1 MANTRD
7 WKTKFSIKYHLITF
21 SLNHTLFSAFSARPD
36 RAFPTVFST
45 QYPRNGNGWAWG
57 RGCIVRVTTKTSNQK
72 VNIWHQLTLNTVLA
86 CGDNLYSAV
95 SQSINK
101 NYLSL
106 TDVPWCV
113 GTNKSFFIQKT
124 VVPFRKYYL

>member
-7 WKTKFSIKYHLITF
+7 WKTKFSIKYYLITF

-57 RGCIVRVTTKTSNQK
+57 RGCAFASFIQSALHVTVTVFIKSKSMVPIVCDLCLFQAFL
-72 VNIWHQLTLNTVLA
+72 LTM
-86 CGDNLYSAV
+86 DKSAV
-95 SQSINK
+95 IKEVLVVYHNWLK
-101 NYLSL
+101 VG
-106 TDVPWCV
+106 VPCFV
-113 GTNKSFFIQKT
+113 
-124 VVPFRKYYL
+124 

>member
-7 WKTKFSIKYHLITF
+7 WKTKFSIKYYLITF

-57 RGCIVRVTTKTSNQK
+57 RGCNCTHIIFGCRMLIVIFMYFLLDIYLHSCILYIICHCISLSIYIYIYCKFRESNELF
-72 VNIWHQLTLNTVLA
+72 I
-86 CGDNLYSAV
+86 
-95 SQSINK
+95 I
-101 NYLSL
+101 SL
-106 TDVPWCV
+106 TSLC
-113 GTNKSFFIQKT
+113 SC
-124 VVPFRKYYL
+124 YL